1 MKAINFSAWLLLFA
15 AACSDP
21 VLPILGPR
29 DVKVVE
35 KDGKQQVDTLYKTI
49 PPFQFTNQ
57 EGETVNNETVKG
69 KVVVAD
75 FFFVTCPTI
84 CPRMKRNL
92 LKVYEAY
99 GNNPSLVLLSHT
111 IDPDHDSISVLK
123 EYADAL
129 GAKAPTWQF
138 LRAEREYTWKLA
150 EEGYYATAMPDSL
163 EPGGFV
169 HSGGLILV
177 DQKGRIRGIYDGTS
191 EAETKQLIRDIPRL
205 FAENEK

>member
-1 MKAINFSAWLLLFA
+1 MKISKLAGIALLLS
-15 AACSDP
+15 ACSEP

-29 DVKVVE
+29 EVEVKQVN
-35 KDGKQQVDTLYKTI
+35 GKEVVDTIYKTI
-49 PPFQFTNQ
+49 PDFSFYNQ
-57 EGETVNNETVKG
+57 DGDIITKKDVMG
-69 KVVVAD
+69 KIYVAD

-99 GNNPSLVLLSHT
+99 GNEPNVMLLSHT

-123 EYADAL
+123 EYAEGL
-129 GAKAPTWQF
+129 GAKAPAWHF

-150 EEGYYATAMPDSL
+150 EEGYYATAMADSL

-177 DQKGRIRGIYDGTS
+177 DQLGRVRGVYDGTS
-191 EAETKQLIRDIPRL
+191 ESETKQLINDIPL
-205 FAENEK
+205 LLHEKKD